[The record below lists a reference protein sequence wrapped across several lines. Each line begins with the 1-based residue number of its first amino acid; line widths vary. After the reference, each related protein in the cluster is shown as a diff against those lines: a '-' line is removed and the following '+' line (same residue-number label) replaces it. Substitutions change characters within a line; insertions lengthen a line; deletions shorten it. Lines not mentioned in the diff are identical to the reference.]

1 MENKMQTNPT
11 RAAGRVLDTGPGRA
25 SSWGMDAP
33 VVVMPVLELALQV
46 PAPQRVGGLRDPD
59 GVAPGG
65 VLNRR
70 GWFRVTLRKTSEA
83 RRRWG
88 RHTSAAGLP
97 WAPLVRARH
106 SREAG
111 SWVRAGLHR

>member
-1 MENKMQTNPT
+1 MVNKMQTNLARPT
-11 RAAGRVLDTGPGRA
+11 GRVLDTDPGRA

-33 VVVMPVLELALQV
+33 VVVMPVFEMALQV
-46 PAPQRVGGLRDPD
+46 PMPHRGGGLRDPS

-70 GWFRVTLRKTSEA
+70 WWFRVSLRRTSEA

-88 RHTSAAGLP
+88 RHTSAEGLP
-97 WAPLVRARH
+97 WAPLVRSRH
-106 SREAG
+106 SRETG

>member
-1 MENKMQTNPT
+1 MP
-11 RAAGRVLDTGPGRA
+11 VLDTAPGRT
-25 SSWGMDAP
+25 SSWGVVAP
-33 VVVMPVLELALQV
+33 VVEMALRVPVL
-46 PAPQRVGGLRDPD
+46 PRVGGLRDSD
-59 GVAPGG
+59 GVGPGG

-70 GWFRVTLRKTSEA
+70 SWFRVSLRRVSEA

-97 WAPLVRARH
+97 WAPLVRSRH